1 MITTSYKN
9 YYVIITYI
17 LTYIIFER
25 LLKVTKTEKT
35 TGLFNPS
42 MSSVQRAKS
51 PVDSGSDVLNLRH
64 MGNMRIAHTHVI
76 SIFFSFKKL

>member
-25 LLKVTKTEKT
+25 LLKVTKTERT

-51 PVDSGSDVLNLRH
+51 PVGSGSDVYLRFLIY
-64 MGNMRIAHTHVI
+64 GIWVI
-76 SIFFSFKKL
+76 SRLPIHT

>member
-51 PVDSGSDVLNLRH
+51 PVGSGSDVYLRFLIY
-64 MGNMRIAHTHVI
+64 GIWVICGLPIHT
-76 SIFFSFKKL
+76 